1 MPNDDTPSTTSA
13 AVKNNYTINKFNSSR
28 QRMFTIDSKGRVRV
42 RVRVILR
49 QSIILRRA
57 KTFGAMPYNP
67 DSVLK

>member
-1 MPNDDTPSTTSA
+1 
-13 AVKNNYTINKFNSSR
+13 
-28 QRMFTIDSKGRVRV
+28 MFTIDSKGRVRV